1 MAQPPKPDQPAGQE
15 LTERQRLDWIRL
27 TRTASIGPRTFRS
40 LLNRFG
46 GAAAALDSLPA
57 LLQSQ
62 GRPPKVVSVAEAED
76 EVARASAMGVRF
88 IAMGEPDYP
97 ALLRVID
104 SAPPVIGVRGRVSV
118 LSKPCVAIV
127 GSRNAS
133 AAGLKMASVLASEL
147 GQLAF
152 VIVSGLARGIDASAH
167 RASLSSGTVAVL
179 AGGHDKPYPDEHR
192 DLIDAIAETGAI
204 VSEMPMGWEPRG
216 RDFPR
221 RNRIIS
227 GLSYGVVVIE
237 AAMRSGSLITARFAG
252 EQGRDIFAVPGSPL
266 DPRSEGTN
274 ALIRDGATL
283 VTSADQIAEALA
295 PALGRL
301 PFAGGADES
310 VAEQALGP
318 FWDELDPDLSALG
331 RVPSFAEDAP
341 DGKGEEVLPRDQLA
355 ALIGTTPMPIDDL
368 VRLSGRPVA
377 SVRTLLV
384 ELELEG
390 RIMRQDGGLITTI
403 PPL

>member
-15 LTERQRLDWIRL
+15 LTNLQRLDWIRL
-27 TRTASIGPRTFRS
+27 TRTTSIGPRTFRS
-40 LLNRFG
+40 LLNRYG
-46 GAAAALDSLPA
+46 GAAAALEALPS

-76 EVARASAMGVRF
+76 EVARASAMDVRF

-104 SAPPVIGVRGRVSV
+104 PAPPIIGVRGRVSI
-118 LSKPCVAIV
+118 LSKPSVAIV

-133 AAGLKMASVLASEL
+133 AAGLKLASILASDL
-147 GQLAF
+147 GKLAF

-192 DLIDAIAETGAI
+192 DLINAIAETGAI

-227 GLSYGVVVIE
+227 GLSYGVVIIE
-237 AAMRSGSLITARFAG
+237 AALRSGSLITARFAG

-274 ALIRDGATL
+274 ALIREGATL
-283 VTSADQIAEALA
+283 VTSADHVAEALG
-295 PALGRL
+295 PVLGRL
-301 PFAGGADES
+301 PFAGGAEEPKDVS
-310 VAEQALGP
+310 LGP
-318 FWDELDPDLSALG
+318 FWDELDPDLDGAERTSA
-331 RVPSFAEDAP
+331 FAEDAP
-341 DGKGEEVLPRDQLA
+341 DDKREGLLPRDELI

-368 VRLSGRPVA
+368 VRLSGRTVA
-377 SVRTLLV
+377 SVRTFLV

-390 RIMRQDGGLITTI
+390 RITRQDGGLITATV
-403 PPL
+403 PR

>member
-15 LTERQRLDWIRL
+15 LTNLQRLDWIRL
-27 TRTASIGPRTFRS
+27 TRTTSIGPRTFRS
-40 LLNRFG
+40 LLNRYG
-46 GAAAALDSLPA
+46 GAAAALEALPS

-76 EVARASAMGVRF
+76 EVARASTMGVRF

-104 SAPPVIGVRGRVSV
+104 SAPPIIGVRGRVSI
-118 LSKPCVAIV
+118 LSKPSVAIV

-133 AAGLKMASVLASEL
+133 AAGLKLASILASDL
-147 GQLAF
+147 GKLAF

-192 DLIDAIAETGAI
+192 DLINAIAETGAI

-227 GLSYGVVVIE
+227 GLSYGVVIIE
-237 AAMRSGSLITARFAG
+237 AALRSGSLITARFAG

-274 ALIRDGATL
+274 ALIREGATL
-283 VTSADQIAEALA
+283 VTSADHVAEALG
-295 PALGRL
+295 PVLGRL
-301 PFAGGADES
+301 PFAGGAEEPKDVS
-310 VAEQALGP
+310 LGP
-318 FWDELDPDLSALG
+318 FWDELDPDLDGAERTSA
-331 RVPSFAEDAP
+331 FAEDAP
-341 DGKGEEVLPRDQLA
+341 DDKREGLLPRDELI

-368 VRLSGRPVA
+368 VRLSGRTVA
-377 SVRTLLV
+377 SVRTFLV

-390 RIMRQDGGLITTI
+390 RITRQDGGLITATV
-403 PPL
+403 PR

>member
-15 LTERQRLDWIRL
+15 LTDRQRLDWIRL
-27 TRTASIGPRTFRS
+27 TRTTSIGPRTFRS
-40 LLNRFG
+40 LLNRYG
-46 GAAAALDSLPA
+46 GAAAALEALPS

-104 SAPPVIGVRGRVSV
+104 SAPPIIGVRGRVSI
-118 LSKPCVAIV
+118 LSKPSVAIV

-133 AAGLKMASVLASEL
+133 AAGLKMASILASDL
-147 GQLAF
+147 GKLAF

-227 GLSYGVVVIE
+227 GLSYGVVIIE
-237 AAMRSGSLITARFAG
+237 AALRSGSLITARFAG

-274 ALIRDGATL
+274 ALIREGATL
-283 VTSADQIAEALA
+283 VTSADHVAEALG
-295 PALGRL
+295 PVLGRL
-301 PFAGGADES
+301 PFAGGAEEPKDVS
-310 VAEQALGP
+310 LGP
-318 FWDELDPDLSALG
+318 FWDELDPDLGGAERTSA
-331 RVPSFAEDAP
+331 FAEDAP
-341 DGKGEEVLPRDQLA
+341 DDKREGLLPRDELI
-355 ALIGTTPMPIDDL
+355 ALIGTTPLPIDDL

-390 RIMRQDGGLITTI
+390 RIARQDGGLIAAII
-403 PPL
+403 PN